1 MKRLI
6 ICEKKRIYHGLV
18 VEDDFDFTAAIEN
31 AKTNDRDYVDVADIL
46 SSMGKYEPAY
56 AGEISDTIELV
67 DMENDVE

>member
-31 AKTNDRDYVDVADIL
+31 AKTNDRDYVDAADIFVFN
-46 SSMGKYEPAY
+46 GQIRACICWRNQRYH
-56 AGEISDTIELV
+56 
-67 DMENDVE
+67 